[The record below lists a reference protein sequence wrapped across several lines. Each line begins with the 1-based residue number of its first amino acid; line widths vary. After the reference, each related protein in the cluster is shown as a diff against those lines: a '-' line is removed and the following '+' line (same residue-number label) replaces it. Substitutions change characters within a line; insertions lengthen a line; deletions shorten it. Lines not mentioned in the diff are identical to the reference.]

1 MIRAQGVNGAHT
13 VRRAVNGRQTLRH
26 APPPA
31 ARETP
36 AQTPHLAEWRSW
48 TLLAALIVC
57 FGVLTARAVY
67 LQGLNNDF
75 LQAKGESRYSRSME
89 ITATRGVIVDRNQ
102 ELLAISTPVESV
114 AASPADIEISADQE
128 RKLAKLL
135 QTDVREIKRKLEDT
149 NREFVYLK
157 RQLPPEQA
165 AKVVELN
172 IPGIFL
178 QREYRRAY
186 PAAEELAH
194 VIGFTNVDDKGQEAL
209 ELAFE
214 EKLRGKPGFRRV
226 IKDRKGR
233 IVEDVESIRAP
244 RNGERIVLTIDAKIQ
259 HLAYKELQKAMVAH
273 RAKAG
278 GIVVLDVATGEV
290 LAMANFPT
298 YDPNHRTRV
307 DAARTRNRT
316 VTDLFEPGS
325 TLKPF
330 TVATAL
336 EAGVVTPATIID
348 TAPGQLTIGKA
359 TIHDAH
365 PSGALTVAQV
375 IQKSSNVGSA
385 KLALRLPPEKMWN
398 VFNSVGFGMQPQSGF
413 PGEVS
418 GRLRAHEN
426 WRPIEQATMSYG
438 HGISVSL
445 LQLARAYTIFA
456 SDGELR
462 SPTLIKR
469 DSTQVSTQMSAQM
482 SAPESKRVISK
493 ETAQAVRK
501 MLEMAVQTGGT
512 APQAQVAGYR
522 VAGKTGTAHKQEGR
536 GYAANRYIASF
547 VGFAP
552 VSNPRLVVAVM
563 IDEPAGGQYY
573 GGVVAAPVFSAVAGG
588 ALRLM
593 GVAPDAPVEKLV
605 LPPAPVIKEEV

>member
-1 MIRAQGVNGAHT
+1 MNAAVH
-13 VRRAVNGRQTLRH
+13 RRENPR
-26 APPPA
+26 
-31 ARETP
+31 
-36 AQTPHLAEWRSW
+36 QTPHLPGWRSW
-48 TLLAALIVC
+48 TVLAGLLIC
-57 FGVLTARAVY
+57 FGVLAGRAVY
-67 LQGLNNDF
+67 LQGLNNAF
-75 LQAKGESRYSRSME
+75 LQAKGESRYTRSIE
-89 ITATRGVIVDRNQ
+89 ISATRGVIVDRNGD
-102 ELLAISTPVESV
+102 LLAISTPVESV
-114 AASPADIEISADQE
+114 AASPADIEISEDQAL
-128 RKLAKLL
+128 KLAKLL
-135 QTDVREIKRKLEDT
+135 QTGVADLKRKLEDAQ
-149 NREFVYLK
+149 REFVYLK
-157 RQLPPEQA
+157 RQLPPAQA

-172 IPGIFL
+172 IPGVFL
-178 QREYRRAY
+178 QREYRRFY

-194 VIGFTNVDDKGQEAL
+194 VIGFTNIDDKGQEAL

-214 EKLRGKPGFRRV
+214 DKLRGKPGFRRV

-233 IVEDVESIRAP
+233 IVEDMESIRAP
-244 RNGERIVLTIDAKIQ
+244 QHGERLMLTIDAKIQ
-259 HLAYKELQKAMVAH
+259 NLAFRELKKAMANH

-278 GIVVLDVATGEV
+278 GIVVLDAATGEV

-298 YDPNHRTRV
+298 YNPNLRGGV
-307 DAARTRNRT
+307 DAARMRNRV

-336 EAGVVTPATIID
+336 ETGAVTPATIID

-385 KLALRLPPEKMWN
+385 KLALRLPSEKMWA
-398 VFNSVGFGMQPQSGF
+398 VFNSVGFGTPPQSGF

-418 GRLRAHEN
+418 GRLRAYEN
-426 WRPIEQATMSYG
+426 WKPIEQATMSYG

-456 SDGELR
+456 TDGELK
-462 SPTLIKR
+462 SPALIKR
-469 DSTQVSTQMSAQM
+469 D
-482 SAPESKRVISK
+482 APAESRRVISV
-493 ETAQAVRK
+493 ETAQALRK
-501 MLEMAVQTGGT
+501 MLEMAVQPGGT
-512 APQAQVAGYR
+512 APQARVAGYR
-522 VAGKTGTAHKQEGR
+522 VAGKTGTAHKIEGR
-536 GYAANRYIASF
+536 GYAANRYISSF

-563 IDEPAGGQYY
+563 IDEPAAGQYY
-573 GGVVAAPVFSAVAGG
+573 GGAVAAPVFSEVVGG

-593 GVAPDAPVEKLV
+593 GVPPDAPVEKLV
-605 LPPAPVIKEEV
+605 LPAAPEIKEEV